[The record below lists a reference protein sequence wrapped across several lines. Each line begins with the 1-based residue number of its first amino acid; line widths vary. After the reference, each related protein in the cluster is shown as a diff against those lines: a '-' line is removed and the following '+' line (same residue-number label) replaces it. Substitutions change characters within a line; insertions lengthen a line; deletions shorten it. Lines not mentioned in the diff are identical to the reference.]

1 MNPYRTFALQVSDRK
16 RNRILWGHAQQQMDV
31 VRHRMPFQHLDTF
44 LLTQLPQYLAD
55 LTTPACKK
63 LLLPVLWYQHHMI
76 LAVPFHMGLTLPIFH
91 LDLRIVFL
99 GIVDFVADDGL
110 LEPLA
115 FPVNDLELL
124 TAEPKGFRFDL
135 RR

>member
-76 LAVPFHMGLTLPIFH
+76 LAVTFHMGLTLPIFH
-91 LDLRIVFL
+91 LDPPWPFGAFL
-99 GIVDFVADDGL
+99 KGGSFHIHAGNGRAFTVLTGRAGGL
-110 LEPLA
+110 TLI
-115 FPVNDLELL
+115 
-124 TAEPKGFRFDL
+124 
-135 RR
+135 